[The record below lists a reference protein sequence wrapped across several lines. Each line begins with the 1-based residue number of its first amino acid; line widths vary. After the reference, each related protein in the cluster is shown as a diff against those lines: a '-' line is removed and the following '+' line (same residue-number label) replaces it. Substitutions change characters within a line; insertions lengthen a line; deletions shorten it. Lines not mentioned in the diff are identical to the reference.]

1 MVDFQHLNP
10 QEGSAGLPE
19 SRASPDSGKGGDV
32 GVVCGSLQ
40 RRFSSHSSYP
50 GLFMWYE

>member
-1 MVDFQHLNP
+1 MVFYDLKPH
-10 QEGSAGLPE
+10 ERSAGLPE
-19 SRASPDSGKGGDV
+19 SRACPDSGKGDEV
-32 GVVCGSLQ
+32 GAVCGSLQ